1 MEELKKCPHCGQMIK
16 SAAKKCRYCGQW
28 INDEIVTDSK
38 VTLEPPHP
46 VASSEKLSVAMILRD
61 GLTVGLQNF
70 LVIFLAAIL
79 YIVTIWIPYLNV
91 GTTIAIQS
99 MPVALSR
106 GNSSASCLFIFNSHY
121 RKYMGEY
128 FQLCGLKS
136 MSLVP
141 AFMFMIVPALI
152 ISLGWSQALYIMLDK
167 EVSPSEALVM
177 SSKMTHGYKMTMFLS
192 GLAYWVLMIIAI
204 MILTSLFGAIGLKAI
219 MPLIYIAFIAVAIV
233 GSIGMS
239 AVIYRQLSK

>member
-1 MEELKKCPHCGQMIK
+1 MIK

-38 VTLEPPHP
+38 VTPVPPHP
-46 VASSEKLSVAMILRD
+46 VTSSEKLSVAMILRD

-79 YIVTIWIPYLNV
+79 YIITVWIPYLNV
-91 GTTIAIQS
+91 GTTIAMQS

-106 GNSSASCLFIFNSHY
+106 GNSSASCLFIFNGHY

-136 MSLVP
+136 MSL
-141 AFMFMIVPALI
+141 APALI

-219 MPLIYIAFIAVAIV
+219 MPLLYIAFIAVAIV

>member
-1 MEELKKCPHCGQMIK
+1 MEEFKKCPHCGQMIK

-38 VTLEPPHP
+38 VTPVPPHP

-91 GTTIAIQS
+91 GTTIAMQS

-106 GNSSASCLFIFNSHY
+106 GNSSASCLFIFNGHY

-219 MPLIYIAFIAVAIV
+219 MPLLYIAFIAVAIV

>member
-38 VTLEPPHP
+38 VTPVPPHP
-46 VASSEKLSVAMILRD
+46 VTSSEKLSVAMILRD

-79 YIVTIWIPYLNV
+79 YIITVWIPYLNV
-91 GTTIAIQS
+91 GTTIAMQS

-106 GNSSASCLFIFNSHY
+106 GNSSASCLFIFNGHY

-136 MSLVP
+136 MSL
-141 AFMFMIVPALI
+141 APALI

-219 MPLIYIAFIAVAIV
+219 MPLLYIAFIAVAIV